1 MRWCRRWGRKST
13 AFLYP
18 NKEANSHALLL
29 FFWLKETSMPP
40 STAERFHRTA
50 RCSWNISNSPP
61 SVETN
66 QSAVQPVPLKVYF
79 TCTREIKQTIWAP
92 EERILWVGS
101 GRTESIKT
109 RLAVSCLWFN
119 LLCQPVPALLKC
131 PLAKHWTLISCSTA
145 GLTSNLPVYLSQG
158 LTCLVSI
165 KLN

>member
-29 FFWLKETSMPP
+29 FFWLQETSMPP
-40 STAERFHRTA
+40 SAAERFHRTA

-61 SVETN
+61 SIETN

-79 TCTREIKQTIWAP
+79 TCTSEIKQTIWAP

-101 GRTESIKT
+101 GRTGSIKT
-109 RLAVSCLWFN
+109 RLAVSCFASTCCATKC
-119 LLCQPVPALLKC
+119 LLCWSAPWQNTGPWSAAPQLVWRLTSPCASVKALL
-131 PLAKHWTLISCSTA
+131 
-145 GLTSNLPVYLSQG
+145 V
-158 LTCLVSI
+158 
-165 KLN
+165 